1 MGRFGA
7 PLDVGWFV
15 KFSIQQV
22 FDGHAMDL
30 CNALTSETYLA
41 SMGKLADLGAP
52 ELISQKRHK
61 GTVTQQ
67 LRTTFQG
74 KLPSVALK
82 VIDPAK
88 LSWDEFAEIDTKR
101 FTATFNMIPT
111 HYQSYFRCS
120 GEWQLIEAVD
130 GATTTRR
137 ITGELKVSSPIPF
150 VNGQVERAIISGLKE
165 RLSQEPAIYRA
176 YLSS

>member
-1 MGRFGA
+1 V
-7 PLDVGWFV
+7 LV

-30 CNALTSETYLA
+30 CNALTSEKYLA

-52 ELISQKRHK
+52 ELISQKRVK

-101 FTATFNMIPT
+101 FTATFSMVPT
-111 HYQSYFRCS
+111 HYQSYFRC
-120 GEWQLIEAVD
+120 GGGWDLIEAAD
-130 GATTTRR
+130 GNTTTRR
-137 ITGELKVSSPIPF
+137 INGELKVSSPIPF
-150 VNGQVERAIISGLKE
+150 VNGQVERAIINGLRD
-165 RLSQEPAIYRA
+165 RLGQEPAIYRA
-176 YLSS
+176 YMAG